1 MVNVSK
7 YFLGAGMWHLLAGYI
22 AVALLQHL
30 CSAFGVAVLYL
41 LFLVL
46 TIVTSL
52 PFVSGF
58 IWIGLFSVVVLCC
71 AIKNNYIKIFHN
83 ALCTLLCKNR
93 ATFGLTYTYLP
104 AWVLN
109 GLEVGHLC
117 ILLDIPAGN
126 SNFVIVTISNYKE
139 K

>member
-7 YFLGAGMWHLLAGYI
+7 YFLGAGDVAIVSRVYSGYVAAAPLQCLWCCSTVF
-22 AVALLQHL
+22 AV
-30 CSAFGVAVLYL
+30 
-41 LFLVL
+41 LVL

-52 PFVSGF
+52 SFVSGF
-58 IWIGLFSVVVLCC
+58 IWIGFISVVVLCC
-71 AIKNNYIKIFHN
+71 AIKIFHN